1 MIDSGSDVNIIGG
14 SDWEILEHQLQNKL
28 VDLNLINLPQNQEL
42 RAYAVNKPMP
52 VRHAF
57 KAHIEVVGM
66 TKPTV
71 LAEFLVVAKGR
82 RSLLGRSTASE
93 MRLLEV
99 GVAVNNCENSSG
111 TGVFPKNAG
120 N

>member
-1 MIDSGSDVNIIGG
+1 MFDSGSDVNIIGG

-42 RAYAVNKPMP
+42 RAYAVN
-52 VRHAF
+52 
-57 KAHIEVVGM
+57 
-66 TKPTV
+66 KPTV